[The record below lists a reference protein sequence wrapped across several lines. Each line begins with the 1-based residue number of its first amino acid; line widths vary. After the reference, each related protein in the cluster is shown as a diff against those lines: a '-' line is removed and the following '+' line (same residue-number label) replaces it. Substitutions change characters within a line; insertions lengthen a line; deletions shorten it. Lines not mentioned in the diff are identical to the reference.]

1 MECRPFCYNPPVP
14 TKSRRK
20 VGDAAMALLEIKNI
34 TRRFGVFEAV
44 KNVSFDVAAGEFFTL
59 LGPSGCGKTTI
70 LRMIAGF
77 DMPDEG
83 SIILDGVDLK
93 DTPPERR
100 PIHTVF
106 QSYALFPHMSV
117 VDNVAFPLKMAGT
130 PQEEAR
136 AKVKAVLD
144 LVHLSEKG
152 DQFPHELSGGQKQRV
167 ALARSLVN
175 RPRLLL
181 LDEPLG
187 ALDAKLREQLQVEL
201 MSLQRDVGIT
211 FIFVTH
217 SQAEALALSHRIAVM
232 NAGRIE
238 QLDEPSKIYGFPN
251 NRFVADFIGNCNL
264 LDVTV
269 AGRQNDALTL
279 ASAGLGTIAA
289 PARAGV
295 EAGAKGVLALRPE
308 MVRIFGNDAVV
319 AADAGLV
326 NRFHGKVREYVYI
339 GDVTTYIVFLDNGQK
354 IEALAPNAGSGRA
367 RFFETGD
374 EVQVAWRGD
383 AGHFVSDR

>member
-1 MECRPFCYNPPVP
+1 M
-14 TKSRRK
+14 
-20 VGDAAMALLEIKNI
+20 LE
-34 TRRFGVFEAV
+34 
-44 KNVSFDVAAGEFFTL
+44 
-59 LGPSGCGKTTI
+59 
-70 LRMIAGF
+70 
-77 DMPDEG
+77 
-83 SIILDGVDLK
+83 
-93 DTPPERR
+93 
-100 PIHTVF
+100 
-106 QSYALFPHMSV
+106 
-117 VDNVAFPLKMAGT
+117 
-130 PQEEAR
+130 
-136 AKVKAVLD
+136 

-152 DQFPHELSGGQKQRV
+152 GQFPHELSGGQKQRV

-201 MSLQRDVGIT
+201 MSLQRDVGVT

-264 LDVTV
+264 LDATVTS
-269 AGRQNDALTL
+269 RQDDALTL
-279 ASAGLGTIAA
+279 SSQGLGSITA

-295 EAGAKGVLALRPE
+295 AAGTRGVLALRPE
-308 MVRIFGNDAVV
+308 MVRIFG
-319 AADAGLV
+319 ADAPAVESQGLV

-383 AGHFVSDR
+383 AGHFVTE

>member
-1 MECRPFCYNPPVP
+1 MHFTMYILLQSAGPFEE
-14 TKSRRK
+14 S
-20 VGDAAMALLEIKNI
+20 AMALLEIKNI
-34 TRRFGVFEAV
+34 TRRFGSFEAV
-44 KNVSFDVAAGEFFTL
+44 KNVSFEVAAGEFFTL

-77 DMPDEG
+77 DLPDEG
-83 SIILDGVDLK
+83 SIVLDGVDLK
-93 DTPPERR
+93 DTPPEKR

-117 VDNVAFPLKMAGT
+117 VDNVAFPLKMAGV
-130 PQEEAR
+130 PVEEIR
-136 AKVKAVLD
+136 TKVRSVLE

-152 DQFPHELSGGQKQRV
+152 GQFPHELSGGQKQRV

-201 MSLQRDVGIT
+201 MSLQRDVGVT

-264 LDVTV
+264 LDATVTS
-269 AGRQNDALTL
+269 RQDDALTL
-279 ASAGLGTIAA
+279 SSQGLGSITA

-295 EAGAKGVLALRPE
+295 SAGTRGVLALRPE
-308 MVRIFGNDAVV
+308 MVRIFGTDAP
-319 AADAGLV
+319 AAESQGLV

-383 AGHFVSDR
+383 AGHFVTE

>member
-1 MECRPFCYNPPVP
+1 M
-14 TKSRRK
+14 
-20 VGDAAMALLEIKNI
+20 
-34 TRRFGVFEAV
+34 
-44 KNVSFDVAAGEFFTL
+44 
-59 LGPSGCGKTTI
+59 
-70 LRMIAGF
+70 
-77 DMPDEG
+77 
-83 SIILDGVDLK
+83 
-93 DTPPERR
+93 
-100 PIHTVF
+100 
-106 QSYALFPHMSV
+106 
-117 VDNVAFPLKMAGT
+117 
-130 PQEEAR
+130 
-136 AKVKAVLD
+136 
-144 LVHLSEKG
+144 
-152 DQFPHELSGGQKQRV
+152 

-211 FIFVTH
+211 FVFVTH

-264 LDVTV
+264 LDATVTEV
-269 AGRQNDALTL
+269 KADAVTL

-289 PARAGV
+289 PSRPGIK
-295 EAGAKGVLALRPE
+295 AGAKGVLALRPE
-308 MVRIFGNDAVV
+308 MVRI
-319 AADAGLV
+319 AASRRAAGSRQPV
-326 NRFHGKVREYVYI
+326 SRQGHASMSTSATSRP
-339 GDVTTYIVFLDNGQK
+339 TSSFLDNGQK

-374 EVQVAWRGD
+374 EVQVAWRHD
-383 AGHFVSDR
+383 AGHFVLD

>member
-1 MECRPFCYNPPVP
+1 
-14 TKSRRK
+14 
-20 VGDAAMALLEIKNI
+20 MALLEIKNI
-34 TRRFGVFEAV
+34 TRRFGAFEAV

-83 SIILDGVDLK
+83 SIVLDGVDLK

-117 VDNVAFPLKMAGT
+117 VDNVAFPLKMAGA
-130 PQEEAR
+130 PQEEIR

-269 AGRQNDALTL
+269 SARHDDALTL
-279 ASAGLGTIAA
+279 ASAGLGTITA

-295 EAGAKGVLALRPE
+295 DVGAKGVLALRPE
-308 MVRIFGNDAVV
+308 MVRIFAKDAAV
-319 AADAGLV
+319 ADSTGLV